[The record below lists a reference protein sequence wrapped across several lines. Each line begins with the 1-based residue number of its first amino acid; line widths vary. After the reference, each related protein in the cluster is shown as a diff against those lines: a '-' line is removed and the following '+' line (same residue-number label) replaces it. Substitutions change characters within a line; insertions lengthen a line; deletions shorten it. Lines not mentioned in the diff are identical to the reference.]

1 MNEVGKFGLPLPPSP
16 FLSELA
22 PERLERIASVKAL
35 VLVIFNLTKVHL
47 GEEEARKLFVLVAGG
62 KKGKREK
69 HEVNSALLEF
79 YDAVVATNPEKAS
92 SAPRQIAERLYKMD
106 QTKYG
111 ASEPAIIKQIGRLVT
126 AREAKDIQALED
138 LEAIRSDGNFAD
150 LEFIDLAIE
159 SLKGRISGHRPK

>member
-1 MNEVGKFGLPLPPSP
+1 MKEVGKFGLPLPPSP
-16 FLSELA
+16 FLSEPA
-22 PERLERIASVKAL
+22 PERLERVASVKAL
-35 VLVIFNLTKVHL
+35 VLEIFNLTKVHL
-47 GEEEARKLFVLVAGG
+47 GEEEARKLFVTVAGG

-92 SAPRQIAERLYKMD
+92 SAPRQIAERLYKMN

-111 ASEPAIIKQIGRLVT
+111 ASEPAIIKQIGRLVA
-126 AREAKDIQALED
+126 AREAEDIRALGD